1 MAEAGEAGPIVQAPR
16 HPYTRLLVGSIP
28 LPDPDRSWVEEE
40 GASAIGR
47 RADPAVGCKFAGR
60 CPNAMEMCLDQ
71 HAPLFRL
78 DHQCAVACYL
88 YREAPALTDERLDE
102 VFVQPPMGE
111 QTIAD

>member
-1 MAEAGEAGPIVQAPR
+1 
-16 HPYTRLLVGSIP
+16 
-28 LPDPDRSWVEEE
+28 
-40 GASAIGR
+40 
-47 RADPAVGCKFAGR
+47 
-60 CPNAMEMCLDQ
+60 MEMCLDQ